1 MSLRNVL
8 AVALGIFAAIGGF
21 VDIGDLVFNT
31 QAGAI
36 FGFQLL
42 WVVVAG
48 VVGIIVYSEMCG
60 RVSAVAKRPV
70 FDLVRE
76 RAGFGAGLGTLVASE
91 VVNLMTCA
99 AEIGGVALCL
109 KLLSGLP
116 YRLLILL
123 AVIGLAVS
131 CWVLPFR
138 WIERVFGYLG
148 LGLLVFVVAAIKL
161 HPDWGRVAHGFVPGS
176 HSGGSL
182 LVYLYFVVGILGT
195 AMSPYEVYFYSS
207 GVVEDRWSLKDLGL
221 NKVTA
226 IIGYALG
233 GTLSMALIIVAAVL
247 FLPSGISPQFLGTPA
262 LAAGHTVGQ
271 VGLLLALVGIL
282 FAVGGAAIET
292 SFSGAYNLA
301 QFFGWKWGKKERPAA
316 ASRFTLSWL
325 VIFAL
330 AFLVV
335 MTGYDPVKLTE
346 YSVIFSVV
354 ALPLTYLPILLV
366 ANDRTYMGASVN
378 GKLANF
384 FGVLYFIVIVAI
396 AVAAIPLMLLTHGG
410 QG

>member
-1 MSLRNVL
+1 VSLKNVL
-8 AVALGIFAAIGGF
+8 AVALGIFSAIGGF

-31 QAGAI
+31 QAGAT

-42 WVVVAG
+42 WVVVIG

-70 FDLVRE
+70 FDLIRE
-76 RAGFGAGLGTLVASE
+76 RTGFGAGLATLVASE

-99 AEIGGVALCL
+99 AEIGGVAICFQ
-109 KLLSGLP
+109 LLSGLP
-116 YRLLILL
+116 YRRLIPL
-123 AVIGLAVS
+123 AVIALANS
-131 CWVLPFR
+131 SGVLPFR

-148 LGLLVFVVAAIKL
+148 LGLLVFAVAAIKL
-161 HPDWGRVAHGFVPGS
+161 HPDWSRVAHGFVPGS

-182 LVYLYFVVGILGT
+182 MVYLYFVVGLLGA
-195 AMSPYEVYFYSS
+195 AMTPYEVYFYSS
-207 GVVEDRWSLKDLGL
+207 GVVEDRWGIKDLGL

-226 IIGYALG
+226 MIGYALG
-233 GTLSMALIIVAAVL
+233 GSLSFALMIVSAVV
-247 FLPSGISPQFLGTPA
+247 FLPRGIAPQFLGTPA
-262 LAAGHTVGQ
+262 LAAEHTLGQ
-271 VGLLLALVGIL
+271 MGLLLALVGIL

-292 SFSGAYNLA
+292 SFAGAYNLA
-301 QFFGWKWGKKERPAA
+301 QFFGWRWGKKERPAR

-325 VIFAL
+325 LIFAL
-330 AFLVV
+330 ALLVV

-366 ANDRTYMGASVN
+366 ANDHAYMGADVN

-384 FGVLYFIVIVAI
+384 LGSLYFVLILAI

>member
-1 MSLRNVL
+1 MSWKNVL
-8 AVALGIFAAIGGF
+8 AVALGIFSAIGGF

-31 QAGAI
+31 QAGAT

-42 WVVVAG
+42 WVVVVG

-60 RVSAVAKRPV
+60 RVSAVSGRPV

-76 RAGFGAGLGTLVASE
+76 RTGFGAGLATLVASE

-99 AEIGGVALCL
+99 AEIGGVAICL
-109 KLLSGLP
+109 QLLSGLP
-116 YRLLILL
+116 YRLLIPVGVL
-123 AVIGLAVS
+123 GLVVS
-131 CWVLPFR
+131 SWVLPFR

-148 LGLLVFVVAAIKL
+148 LGLLVFAVAAIKL
-161 HPDWGRVAHGFVPGS
+161 HPNWDEVAHGFVPGS

-182 LVYLYFVVGILGT
+182 MVYLYFVVGLLGA
-195 AMSPYEVYFYSS
+195 AMTPYEVYFYSS
-207 GVVEDRWSLKDLGL
+207 GAVEDHWDLKDLGL
-221 NKVTA
+221 NRVTA

-233 GTLSMALIIVAAVL
+233 GFLSFALMIVAAVL
-247 FLPSGISPQFLGTPA
+247 FLPRGISPQFLGTPP
-262 LAAGHTVGQ
+262 LAAEHALGQ

-301 QFFGWKWGKKERPAA
+301 QFFGWKWGKKERPAR

-330 AFLVV
+330 ALLVV

-366 ANDRTYMGASVN
+366 ANDHSYMGTNVN
-378 GKLANF
+378 GRLANF
-384 FGVLYFIVIVAI
+384 LGVLYFVVILAI
-396 AVAAIPLMLLTHGG
+396 AVAAIPLMLLTNGG